1 MIGEVSLFGVY
12 LPLLIVLSAIALVL
26 AGVLSRVF
34 ALVGVYRLFAY
45 RPLVDLALFILLLG
59 LLTLFIAPQS
69 QP

>member
-59 LLTLFIAPQS
+59 LFTLFIAPQS